1 MLFMEGHLQDT
12 CECHELNLKYI
23 FPVHVVDVCIVQM
36 VLLKVDYT
44 ILLSMAP
51 FEFGKY
57 LFILFIWGALTLLLF
72 LQSQPVEEF
81 YRSRGKLLEFDLPGG
96 IPQSW
101 PKLLEALNL
110 DDYEEKQSAA
120 A

>member
-1 MLFMEGHLQDT
+1 MNAKSSIQ
-12 CECHELNLKYI
+12 NN
-23 FPVHVVDVCIVQM
+23 FPFPYDWCLCVVKM
-36 VLLKVDYT
+36 VLLKVYYVS
-44 ILLSMAP
+44 ILFAKVS
-51 FEFGKY
+51 FEFHKY
-57 LFILFIWGALTLLLF
+57 LFILFIWHPDILSL

-81 YRSRGKLLEFDLPGG
+81 YRSRGKILEFDLPGG
-96 IPQSW
+96 IPASW